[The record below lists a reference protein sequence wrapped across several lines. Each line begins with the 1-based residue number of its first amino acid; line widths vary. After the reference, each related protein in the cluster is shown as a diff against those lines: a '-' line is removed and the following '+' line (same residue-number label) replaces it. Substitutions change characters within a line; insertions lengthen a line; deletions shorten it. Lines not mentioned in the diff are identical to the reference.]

1 MDASEHLPSPKFPDY
16 ETVLYGQKP
25 KSTVPIL
32 EPIPESEWATR
43 FSAANS
49 DYKSGRPRPAN
60 ATKCNEA
67 VTEYPPPLSPKSIDL
82 INDSPEFVRTDT
94 VEAQLDPLEH
104 TTYPAFADTSTFE
117 EPFPTFNPS
126 KGQFSFRGW
135 FVAVFATLAL
145 VAGFAVGV
153 AGHWKQALS
162 SDAGPPNQLF
172 ENRLKVIT
180 EELSLLRDD
189 FKDLAARQEQ
199 IAQTQEHLSAAQA
212 SLATAQGQA
221 AAKWDHLLSGR
232 TNRPRKSRP

>member
-94 VEAQLDPLEH
+94 VETQLDPLKSA
-104 TTYPAFADTSTFE
+104 TQPAIATTSTPE
-117 EPFPTFNPS
+117 EPFATFNSS
-126 KGQFSFRGW
+126 KGQFLRREW
-135 FVAVFATLAL
+135 FVAVSATLAL

-153 AGHWKQALS
+153 AGPWKQALS
-162 SDAGPPNQLF
+162 SDAVQPNQF
-172 ENRLKVIT
+172 IEGRVKEIT

-189 FKDLAARQEQ
+189 LK
-199 IAQTQEHLSAAQA
+199 HL
-212 SLATAQGQA
+212 
-221 AAKWDHLLSGR
+221 R
-232 TNRPRKSRP
+232 RRV